1 MFRPDET
8 GLDETDM
15 STKLSFDTATLQAGM
30 TASLANIL
38 ATEKPLAVDA
48 QAALRTLVV
57 SLTPQV
63 QALIQEMLA
72 STDPTVQQGYLK
84 GLPGIVAVKAAEL
97 GNKAI
102 YTQAAL
108 ISQELNR
115 WITIAAQ
122 LLLAAAKVAV

>member
-1 MFRPDET
+1 
-8 GLDETDM
+8 M